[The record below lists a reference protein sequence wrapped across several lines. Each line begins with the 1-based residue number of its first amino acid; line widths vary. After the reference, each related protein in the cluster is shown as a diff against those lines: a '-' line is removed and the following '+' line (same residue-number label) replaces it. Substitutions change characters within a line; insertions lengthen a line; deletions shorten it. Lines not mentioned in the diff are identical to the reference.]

1 MSITGEQCGSSW
13 GGGAGPLGMQIRCI
27 CTVFAHFEA
36 LSLDSQSLKVIP
48 AWYLPCEITLRSSD
62 RSRSADPP
70 WESFRTSRRPSGDPQ
85 RTPRKLQ
92 KASETSQE
100 ALRNPQEASGSS
112 QGAPEK
118 LSGSSQE
125 ARGDQLYIITSFGS
139 ETPDSSPLATRMLI
153 E

>member
-1 MSITGEQCGSSW
+1 MI
-13 GGGAGPLGMQIRCI
+13 L
-27 CTVFAHFEA
+27 
-36 LSLDSQSLKVIP
+36 

-62 RSRSADPP
+62 RTRSADLP

-92 KASETSQE
+92 KASGTSQE
-100 ALRNPQEASGSS
+100 ALRNLQEASGSSQEAQESPGSLRKLSGSSRKLSESS

-139 ETPDSSPLATRMLI
+139 ETPDSSPLATCMLFVLI
-153 E
+153 